1 MLLVYVSVSIAAK
14 KPPGRLLFHGLWN
27 AFFVEQTVQRVAC
40 ALVERIGQTGDN
52 GIFDQIERQDAE
64 DEEARHILH
73 HGIDGAGHGE
83 NRVHGNAVKGYVHGQ
98 CDVEIG
104 EDRKDAGK
112 QCCAEHAEGGAFF
125 RMAVFVDQA
134 SRQNEGQAAEQ
145 IHELADEGGACSL
158 QDELDRNLDEAD
170 DAAAQGAEE
179 KGRE

>member
-1 MLLVYVSVSIAAK
+1 MLFVYVSVSIAAK
-14 KPPGRLLFHGLWN
+14 KPPGRLLFYGLWN

-40 ALVERIGQTGDN
+40 ALVERIGQTGDD

-98 CDVEIG
+98 RDVEIA
-104 EDRKDAGK
+104 EDCKDAGE
-112 QCCAEHAEGGAFF
+112 QCCAEHAKGRTFF
-125 RMAVFVDQA
+125 RMAVFVNQA
-134 SRQNEGQAAEQ
+134 RRQHKGQAAEQ